1 MIRRVWEHVGST
13 SRVAVLGLLTG
24 AALSVACAQPAGP
37 SALAALSDVSS
48 VPPAGPPAV
57 VALGEIPSAAAAIA
71 ATPGVTPADLVAR
84 GWTCITPPTP
94 NRIVCSHP
102 KQGVPVFGN
111 PPPEDRPASYSLW
124 MFDGAGNFIGPY
136 TLLRSDLY
144 QGQPCDGSGEPWIH
158 RPPVGYYE
166 CVHRIGQ

>member
-1 MIRRVWEHVGST
+1 MIRRVWKHVRRST
-13 SRVAVLGLLTG
+13 GLAVLGLAGG

-37 SALAALSDVSS
+37 SALLGDVSS
-48 VPPAGPPAV
+48 PAAAGSSAV
-57 VALGEIPSAAAAIA
+57 APLGEVSNAAPTIAGTPS
-71 ATPGVTPADLVAR
+71 VTPADLVAR
-84 GWTCITPPTP
+84 GWTCVTPPTP

-102 KQGVPVFGN
+102 KQGFPVFGN

-124 MFDGAGNFIGPY
+124 MFDGAGTFIGPY

-144 QGQPCDGSGEPWIH
+144 QGQPCDGTGEPWIH

-166 CVHRIGQ
+166 CVHSIGR